1 MSCYPIAVEERGT
14 ITTYIENAN
23 VGGAIEASAL
33 WAAVSDEIH
42 DMATALCSKE
52 TYTITIQPTML
63 VNEVW
68 IKLYGEGPTTVTW
81 ENRNHFFGS
90 VSRAL
95 GQILIDCAR
104 SRNRKKRG
112 GTEKPIPLQLVPGE
126 LGCTQNIK
134 DDTMHAL
141 SKALIALGLINE
153 RAEEVA
159 RMKYILGIP
168 THIIAQLLEVSERTV
183 RNDWR
188 YAQAWLRRELSKQL
202 GIEE

>member
-1 MSCYPIAVEERGT
+1 MSCYRSAVEERGN

-23 VGGAIEASAL
+23 GGGAIEASAL
-33 WAAVSDEIH
+33 WSAVSDEIH
-42 DMATALCSKE
+42 GMATALCTRES
-52 TYTITIQPTML
+52 YTITIQPTML

-68 IKLYGEGPTTVTW
+68 IKLYGECPTTVTW
-81 ENRNHFFGS
+81 KNRNHFFGS

-95 GQILIDCAR
+95 GQVLIDYAR
-104 SRNRKKRG
+104 SRNCKKRG

-126 LGCTQNIK
+126 LGCIQNVK
-134 DDTMHAL
+134 DDTVLTL

-168 THIIAQLLEVSERTV
+168 TPVIAQLLEISERTV

-202 GIEE
+202 GFNE